1 MMRFIVKH
9 GLLDEDFIVPLVAIT
24 VLLMVRDMV

>member
-1 MMRFIVKH
+1 MMRFIAKH
-9 GLLDEDFIVPLVAIT
+9 GLLDGDFVLPIVAIT